1 MKNHNEIYSCNPSYL
16 QKNMKKRKSKDYNVT
31 SDIIFIEK
39 RINTKALNDPKVD
52 NALISE
58 IFDKDK
64 KNYLNQR
71 LINKIYTIIKI
82 ILRMKKFI
90 PDNKFLRKTIYSSI
104 ADMKRS
110 DGQAV
115 LLKVVQTIVAV
126 DKKLSLRTL

>member
-1 MKNHNEIYSCNPSYL
+1 
-16 QKNMKKRKSKDYNVT
+16 
-31 SDIIFIEK
+31 
-39 RINTKALNDPKVD
+39 
-52 NALISE
+52 
-58 IFDKDK
+58 
-64 KNYLNQR
+64 
-71 LINKIYTIIKI
+71 
-82 ILRMKKFI
+82 MKKFI